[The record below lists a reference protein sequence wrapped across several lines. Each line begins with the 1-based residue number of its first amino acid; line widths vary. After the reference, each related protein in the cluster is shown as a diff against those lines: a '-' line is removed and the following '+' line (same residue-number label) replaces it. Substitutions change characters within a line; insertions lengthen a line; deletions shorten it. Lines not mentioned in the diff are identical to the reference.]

1 MPLSPAQQT
10 IVNDEH
16 RMVVAACGRRFGK
29 TFLCMNRLAYHARL
43 PNQKVWYIAPTY
55 RMAKQIIWEPLLAKL
70 TSLNWIRQV
79 NASDLSI
86 KLVNGSE
93 IALRSADN
101 PDSLRGIAL
110 NFVVFDETADMDPS
124 VWYEVI
130 RPTLATTRGKSLF
143 LGTPKGHNWFKD
155 LFDQAATNPG
165 VWSSYQYTTLDGQQ
179 VPEEEVES
187 ARRDMDSRTFEQEFM
202 AKFNNYSGIIAY
214 AFGDHN
220 IAPLAPPEP
229 KEVLHIGGD
238 FNVSPMTAV
247 VMRRTDKGLQA
258 IDEITIYNS
267 NTNEMVDEI
276 RNRYPTNPICF
287 YPDSAGVQRKTSA
300 NGNTDIKILE
310 NAGFRVFYHRAH
322 PPVKDRI
329 NAANSLFHER
339 DDATT
344 RFHIDPK
351 CKYTI
356 KSLRGFCF
364 KEGTQI
370 PDKDSGLD
378 HHFDALTY
386 CIEYLFPLQR
396 EQGPQVAQRF
406 GHRLA

>member
-1 MPLSPAQQT
+1 MPLSVAQQT
-10 IVNDEH
+10 IADDQH
-16 RMVVAACGRRFGK
+16 RFIVACCGRRFGK
-29 TFLCMNRLAYHARL
+29 TFLSMNRLAYHSRP
-43 PNQKVWYIAPTY
+43 PNQKSFYIAPTY
-55 RMAKQIIWEPLLAKL
+55 RMAKQIIWEPLVLKL
-70 TSLNWIRQV
+70 SSLNWVRGIDK
-79 NASDLSI
+79 SDLSI
-86 KLVNGSE
+86 TLVNNSV
-93 IALRSADN
+93 ISLRSADN
-101 PDSLRGIAL
+101 PDSLRGVGL
-110 NFVVFDETADMDPS
+110 NFCVFDETADMDPS

-130 RPTLATTRGKSLF
+130 RPTLSTTRGRSLF

-155 LFDQAATNPG
+155 LYDQSATNPD
-165 VWSSYQYTTLDGQQ
+165 VWSSYQYTTLDGAQ
-179 VPEEEVES
+179 VPLDEIES
-187 ARRDMDSRTFEQEFM
+187 ARKDLDSRTFEQEYE
-202 AKFNNYSGIIAY
+202 ARFNNYSGIVAY

-220 IAPLAPPEP
+220 ITTLNAPEP
-229 KEVLHIGGD
+229 VEPLHIGGD

-247 VMRRTDKGLQA
+247 VMRRTATGLQA

-276 RNRYPTNPICF
+276 RNRYPANPINF
-287 YPDSAGVQRKTSA
+287 YPDPAGTQRKTSA

-322 PPVKDRI
+322 PLVKDRI
-329 NAANSLFHER
+329 NAANSLFHQR
-339 DDATT
+339 TDNTT

-378 HHFDALTY
+378 HHFDSLTY
-386 CIEYLFPLQR
+386 AIEYLFPLQR
-396 EQGPQVAQRF
+396 EQGPQVARRF
-406 GHRLA
+406 GHALA

>member
-1 MPLSPAQQT
+1 MPLSIAQQT
-10 IVNDEH
+10 IADDQH
-16 RMVVAACGRRFGK
+16 RFIVACCGRRFGK
-29 TFLCMNRLAYHARL
+29 TFLSMNRLAYHSRA
-43 PNQKVWYIAPTY
+43 PDQKSFYIAPTY
-55 RMAKQIIWEPLLAKL
+55 RMAKQIIWEPLVLKL
-70 TSLNWIRQV
+70 NSLNWVRGIDK
-79 NASDLSI
+79 SDLSI
-86 KLVNGSE
+86 TLVNNSV
-93 IALRSADN
+93 ISLRSADN
-101 PDSLRGIAL
+101 PDSLRGVGL
-110 NFVVFDETADMDPS
+110 NFCVFDETADMDPS

-130 RPTLATTRGKSLF
+130 RPTLSTTRGKSLF

-155 LFDQAATNPG
+155 LYDQSATNPE
-165 VWSSYQYTTLDGQQ
+165 VWSSYQFTTLDGGQ
-179 VPEEEVES
+179 VPADEIES
-187 ARRDMDSRTFEQEFM
+187 ARKDLDSRTFEQEYE
-202 AKFNNYSGIIAY
+202 ARFNNYSGIVAY

-220 IAPLAPPEP
+220 VTTLNPPEP
-229 KEVLHIGGD
+229 VEPLHIGGD

-247 VMRRTDKGLQA
+247 VMRRTPTGLQA

-276 RNRYPTNPICF
+276 RNRYPANPICF
-287 YPDSAGVQRKTSA
+287 YPDPAGTQRKTSA

-322 PPVKDRI
+322 PLVKDRI
-329 NAANSLFHER
+329 NAANSMFHLR
-339 DDATT
+339 TDSTT

-378 HHFDALTY
+378 HHFDSLTY
-386 CIEYLFPLQR
+386 AIEYLFPLQR

>member
-1 MPLSPAQQT
+1 MPLTTAQQT
-10 IVNDEH
+10 IADDQT
-16 RMVVAACGRRFGK
+16 RFVVSCCGRRFGK

-43 PNQKVWYIAPTY
+43 PNQRVFYIAPTY

-101 PDSLRGIAL
+101 PDSLRGVGL
-110 NFVVFDETADMDPS
+110 NFVAFDETADMDSS

-130 RPTLATTRGKSLF
+130 RPTLSTTRGKALF

-155 LFDQAATNPG
+155 LFDQAATNPES
-165 VWSSYQYTTLDGQQ
+165 WSSYQFTTLDGGQ
-179 VPEEEVES
+179 VPEDELES
-187 ARRDMDSRTFEQEFM
+187 ARRDLDSRTFEQEYM

-220 IAPLAPPEP
+220 IAPLAVPEP
-229 KEVLHIGGD
+229 KETLVIGGD

-247 VMRRTDKGLQA
+247 IMRRTDVGLQA

-276 RNRYPTNPICF
+276 RNRYPTNPIMF
-287 YPDSAGVQRKTSA
+287 YPDPAGVQRKTSA

-310 NAGFRVFYHRAH
+310 NAGFRVFYHRQH

-329 NAANSLFHER
+329 NAANSLFHQR
-339 DDATT
+339 TDSTT

-370 PDKDSGLD
+370 PDKDSQLD
-378 HHFDALTY
+378 HHFDSLTY
-386 CIEYLFPLQR
+386 AIEYLFPLQR